1 MGSVNKVL
9 TVGMLAIHN
18 EPVVLETREEIREL
32 RGERLGFPRNTFQ
45 AIEHL
50 Y

>member
-9 TVGMLAIHN
+9 TVGMLAVHN
-18 EPVVLETREEIREL
+18 EPVVLRSREEIRQL
-32 RGERLGFPRNTFQ
+32 RCERLGFPHNTFQ